1 MGGQPGQHRHFERH
15 RRAAPEPAHPYPK
28 SAQWTKGCTIGP
40 KSIKLETAA
49 KSKVDMSRSGQDGLQ
64 GRFVPTMAVAGSGAG
79 MSGMQVHL
87 TRVR

>member
-1 MGGQPGQHRHFERH
+1 
-15 RRAAPEPAHPYPK
+15 
-28 SAQWTKGCTIGP
+28 
-40 KSIKLETAA
+40 
-49 KSKVDMSRSGQDGLQ
+49 MSRSGQDGLQ